1 MQKSGLRHH
10 DVALAIVDKM
20 VSRPRLGYFDHCRDS
35 EDMRLASARAWRIVR
50 RVNLGQRMTLSE
62 ALQ

>member
-1 MQKSGLRHH
+1 MQKGTLSHPEI
-10 DVALAIVDKM
+10 VLAIVKKM

-35 EDMRLASARAWRIVR
+35 EDMRIASARARRIVR
-50 RVNLGQRMTLSE
+50 RVNLGQRMTLRE